1 MLKLKNITKKYG
13 NHVVLNDITINF
25 DNPEGVYGIL
35 GRNGVGKT
43 TLMKIIFNMI
53 TRYQGQIELN
63 GEITKNNDEL
73 LKNMVYSGGEVNK
86 YNSFYQGKIKDL
98 LKAYR
103 MMYDSFDQVYA
114 ESMLDKYGIS
124 TKQKFSKLSTGNK
137 TLVQNTIGLATRAPI
152 TILDEPT
159 NGLDSVNRQTFF
171 QFMMEDYAD
180 HPRLFMLSTHLIQEV
195 ENYLTD
201 VVILKDSAILI
212 ADTLERIQLKS
223 HLVSNYQLK
232 NKVVIS
238 ETSFGSRTEQIIYD
252 DLSDDDINTIK
263 ANGGEVKPINL
274 QQLFN
279 ELMQN

>member
-103 MMYDSFDQVYA
+103 MMYDSFDQDYA
-114 ESMLDKYGIS
+114 ESMLERYGIS

-171 QFMMEDYAD
+171 QFMMEDYAE

-238 ETSFGSRTEQIIYD
+238 ETAFGSRTEQIIYD

>member
-103 MMYDSFDQVYA
+103 MMYDSFDQDYA
-114 ESMLDKYGIS
+114 ESMLERYGIS

-201 VVILKDSAILI
+201 VVILKDSSILI

-223 HLVSNYQLK
+223 HLVSNYQFE

-238 ETSFGSRTEQIIYD
+238 ETTFGSRSEQIIYD
-252 DLSDDDINTIK
+252 DLSDDDINTIGSVRLNCCNIK
-263 ANGGEVKPINL
+263 KNKVV
-274 QQLFN
+274 
-279 ELMQN
+279 ELDYLI

>member
-103 MMYDSFDQVYA
+103 MMYDSFDQDYA

-223 HLVSNYQLK
+223 HLVSNYQLE

-238 ETSFGSRTEQIIYD
+238 ETSFGSRSDQIIYD

>member
-103 MMYDSFDQVYA
+103 MMYDSFDQGYA

-124 TKQKFSKLSTGNK
+124 TKQKFSKLST
-137 TLVQNTIGLATRAPI
+137 
-152 TILDEPT
+152 
-159 NGLDSVNRQTFF
+159 
-171 QFMMEDYAD
+171 
-180 HPRLFMLSTHLIQEV
+180 
-195 ENYLTD
+195 
-201 VVILKDSAILI
+201 
-212 ADTLERIQLKS
+212 
-223 HLVSNYQLK
+223 
-232 NKVVIS
+232 
-238 ETSFGSRTEQIIYD
+238 
-252 DLSDDDINTIK
+252 
-263 ANGGEVKPINL
+263 
-274 QQLFN
+274 
-279 ELMQN
+279 

>member
-103 MMYDSFDQVYA
+103 MMYDSFDQGYA
-114 ESMLDKYGIS
+114 ESMLERYGIS

-171 QFMMEDYAD
+171 QFMMEDYAE

-223 HLVSNYQLK
+223 HLVSNYQLE

-238 ETSFGSRTEQIIYD
+238 ETTFGSRTEQIIYD

>member
-103 MMYDSFDQVYA
+103 MMYDSFDQGYA

-201 VVILKDSAILI
+201 VVILKDSSILI

-223 HLVSNYQLK
+223 HLVSNYQLE

-238 ETSFGSRTEQIIYD
+238 ETTFGSRTEQIIYD
-252 DLSDDDINTIK
+252 DLSDHDINTIK

>member
-103 MMYDSFDQVYA
+103 MMYDSFDQDYA

-223 HLVSNYQLK
+223 HLVSNYQLE

-238 ETSFGSRTEQIIYD
+238 ETTFGSRTEQIIYD
-252 DLSDDDINTIK
+252 DLSDHDINTIK

>member
-1 MLKLKNITKKYG
+1 
-13 NHVVLNDITINF
+13 
-25 DNPEGVYGIL
+25 
-35 GRNGVGKT
+35 
-43 TLMKIIFNMI
+43 
-53 TRYQGQIELN
+53 
-63 GEITKNNDEL
+63 
-73 LKNMVYSGGEVNK
+73 
-86 YNSFYQGKIKDL
+86 
-98 LKAYR
+98 
-103 MMYDSFDQVYA
+103 MYDSFDQDYA

-238 ETSFGSRTEQIIYD
+238 ETAFGSRTEQIIYD
-252 DLSDDDINTIK
+252 DLSDHDINTIK

>member
-103 MMYDSFDQVYA
+103 MMYDSFDQGYA

-238 ETSFGSRTEQIIYD
+238 ETAFGSRTEQIIYD